1 MVYANGRIRRP
12 DKHSQLPQERIPSRL
27 NLPFTPIML
36 ASIPGFNQHI
46 SLAPEQLLTD
56 GEIIAIVDD
65 DRSISDPLSEYLG
78 AQGLRSVQGNSASEL
93 MRLLRDEKVAL
104 VLLDIGLP
112 DTDGVT
118 LIPQL
123 AEQYPDLA
131 IIMLT
136 GVADLQVA
144 MDCIRKGADDYLSK
158 PVKFN
163 EILFVVKK
171 NLEKRRLIF
180 ENRKYQEDL
189 EKAHFRIQ
197 LMHQLSLKMNSVYL
211 STVELDEILQAIL
224 VGITANE
231 GLRFNRAFL
240 AMFDDAGKYLV
251 GRMAIGTTCREHAA
265 RIWQEMQQREL
276 KFLDIVHNLRQNCAL
291 EDSDVNT
298 IIRQL
303 KVPISDSGNILIRS
317 ALERRSIKVDK
328 KNGCVP
334 LMLERRNFYNGKGRF
349 PEELDRR
356 TPGSAGATPPL
367 AVPQDLIALLQ
378 EETFVVVPLY
388 SPGRPFGVIIAD
400 NFVTQHPI
408 YESHV
413 SALELFASQAS
424 LAIEHSHLYMDM
436 QNKIHELESLN
447 HELDKNKD
455 LLVEAERYSALG
467 QMAAQMVHAIR
478 NPVTSIG
485 GISRIL
491 TKKLKE
497 DDSTLKYLEAI
508 IKESSR
514 LESILQDLFDF
525 VSQKQ
530 TSKEEGL
537 LSPLI
542 RKTLLLLQNNIAKQK
557 IEVQM
562 EILDD
567 EPKLT
572 IDEPQIRQMLLHL
585 IKNALEAMPNG
596 GTLTI
601 KVFRSDEQHLALSIR
616 DTGSGIDDNHLKM
629 VTDSFFTTKTYG
641 TGMGLSLVDRIVK
654 AHGGSFDFRKLA
666 FGLEV
671 VVYLPL
677 TEVGKC

>member
-1 MVYANGRIRRP
+1 
-12 DKHSQLPQERIPSRL
+12 
-27 NLPFTPIML
+27 ML
-36 ASIPGFNQHI
+36 DSFPGLNQHI
-46 SLAPEQLLTD
+46 SLAPEQLLTH
-56 GEIIAIVDD
+56 GEVIAIVDD
-65 DRSISDPLSEYLG
+65 DSSITGPLAEYFGLH
-78 AQGLRSVQGNSASEL
+78 GLRSEQRSNAADLMQLLQGEN
-93 MRLLRDEKVAL
+93 VAL
-104 VLLDIGLP
+104 VILDIGLP

-118 LIPQL
+118 LIPHL
-123 AEQYPDLA
+123 VEQYPDLA

-171 NLEKRRLIF
+171 NLEKRRLVF

-251 GRMAIGTTCREHAA
+251 GRMAIGTTCREQAA
-265 RIWQEMQQREL
+265 QIWQEMQQRNL
-276 KFLDIVHNLRQNCAL
+276 KFLDIVHNLRQSCTF
-291 EDSDVNT
+291 EDSDVNA
-298 IIRQL
+298 IIKQL
-303 KVPISDSGNILIRS
+303 RIPISDSGNILIHS
-317 ALERRSIKVDK
+317 ANERRSIMVNSN
-328 KNGCVP
+328 NGCIP
-334 LMLERRNFYNGKGRF
+334 LMLERRNFFNDRKEF
-349 PEELDRR
+349 PEEQDRR
-356 TPGSAGATPPL
+356 QAGFASTVTSL
-367 AVPQDLIALLQ
+367 AAPHDLISLLQ
-378 EETFVVVPLY
+378 EENFVVVPLY

-400 NFVTQHPI
+400 NFVTRHPI
-408 YESHV
+408 FEGHV

-436 QNKIHELESLN
+436 QHKIHELVELN
-447 HELDKNKD
+447 QELDKNKD
-455 LLVEAERYSALG
+455 LLVQAERYSALG

-491 TKKLKE
+491 TKKLQDE
-497 DDSTLKYLEAI
+497 ATRKYLEAI

-514 LESILQDLFDF
+514 LEEILQDLFDF

-530 TSKEEGL
+530 TSKEEAL

-542 RKTLLLLQNNIAKQK
+542 HKTVILLQNTISKQQV
-557 IEVQM
+557 EVAE
-562 EILDD
+562 EILEQ
-567 EPKLT
+567 EPKIV
-572 IDEPQIRQMLLHL
+572 IDEQQIRQMLLHL
-585 IKNALEAMPNG
+585 FKNALEAMPSG

-601 KVFRSDEQHLALSIR
+601 KEFRPDDRRLALSIR
-616 DTGSGIDDNHLKM
+616 DTGSGIDETHLKQ

-641 TGMGLSLVDRIVK
+641 TGMGLSLVDQIVK
-654 AHGGSFDFRKLA
+654 VHGGSFEFRKLA
-666 FGLEV
+666 VGLEV
-671 VVYLPL
+671 TVYLPL
-677 TEVGKC
+677 PETGN

>member
-1 MVYANGRIRRP
+1 ML
-12 DKHSQLPQERIPSRL
+12 DSFPSL
-27 NLPFTPIML
+27 
-36 ASIPGFNQHI
+36 NQHI
-46 SLAPEQLLTD
+46 ALAPEQLLTD
-56 GEIIAIVDD
+56 GELIAIVDD
-65 DRSISDPLSEYLG
+65 DRSVTGPLAEYLD
-78 AQGLRSVQGNSASEL
+78 AQGLRTATRNNAAD
-93 MRLLRDEKVAL
+93 LLLLLQQEKVAL

-123 AEQYPDLA
+123 AQKYPDLA

-144 MDCIRKGADDYLSK
+144 IDCIRKGADDYLSK
-158 PVKFN
+158 PAKFN

-240 AMFDDAGKYLV
+240 AMFDDAGKYLI
-251 GRMAIGTTCREHAA
+251 GRMAIGTTCREQAA

-303 KVPISDSGNILIRS
+303 KIPISNTDNILIRS
-317 ALERRSIKVDK
+317 ALERRSITVGK
-328 KNGCVP
+328 KNGCIP
-334 LMLERRNFYNGKGRF
+334 HMLERRNFYHDKGKF
-349 PEELDRR
+349 PEEMDRR
-356 TPGSAGATPPL
+356 QPGSTNAGPAL
-367 AVPQDLIALLQ
+367 AVPHDLISLLQ
-378 EETFVVVPLY
+378 EEDFVVVPLY

-400 NFVTQHPI
+400 NFVTQNPI
-408 YESHV
+408 FESHV
-413 SALELFASQAS
+413 NALELFASQAS

-436 QNKIHELESLN
+436 QNKISELEALN

-491 TKKLKE
+491 AKKLE
-497 DDSTLKYLEAI
+497 DDATRKYLEAI

-514 LESILQDLFDF
+514 LESILEDLFDF

-530 TSKEEGL
+530 PSKEEGL
-537 LSPLI
+537 LSQLI
-542 RKTLLLLQNNIAKQK
+542 SKTLMLLQNTITKQNID
-557 IEVQM
+557 VQVD
-562 EILDD
+562 ILAD

-572 IDEPQIRQMLLHL
+572 IDEQQIRQMLLHL
-585 IKNALEAMPNG
+585 LKNALEAMPSG
-596 GTLTI
+596 GTVTVKL
-601 KVFRSDEQHLALSIR
+601 FRPDDQHLALSIL
-616 DTGSGIDDNHLKM
+616 DTGSGISDSHLTQ

-641 TGMGLSLVDRIVK
+641 TGMGLSLVDRIIK
-654 AHGGSFDFRKLA
+654 AHGGSFELHKLPV
-666 FGLEV
+666 GLEV

-677 TEVGKC
+677 RQPESAPP